1 MNKARR
7 LFILD
12 DDYHALRGLQGRVV
26 IEQIGNKGLVQPLVS
41 ARNVPRG
48 DEGSAVDLVSLLQ
61 HHLRDLLPLT
71 EVTEVTEV
79 MTSDVSLAQ
88 GSLVHPRGLGS
99 DLIDQLGV
107 DLAGLRVIEKV
118 ADPSG

>member
-26 IEQIGNKGLVQPLVS
+26 IEQIGNKGLVQLLVA
-41 ARNVPRG
+41 ARNVSRS
-48 DEGSAVDLVSLLQ
+48 DEGFAADLVSLLQ
-61 HHLRDLLPLT
+61 HHLRPL
-71 EVTEVTEV
+71 EV
-79 MTSDVSLAQ
+79 VSLAQ

-99 DLIDQLGV
+99 DLIDELGV
-107 DLAGLRVIEKV
+107 DLAVLDVFAEVG
-118 ADPSG
+118 DPPR